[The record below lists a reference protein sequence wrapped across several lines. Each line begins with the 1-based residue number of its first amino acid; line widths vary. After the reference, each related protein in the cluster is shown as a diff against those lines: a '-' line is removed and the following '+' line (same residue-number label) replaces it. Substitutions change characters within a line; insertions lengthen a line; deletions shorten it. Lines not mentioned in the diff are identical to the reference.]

1 LDNEFLQEDF
11 MTFTRRTVNALVL
24 AGVAGLAFGVTSAKA
39 ADWRQQYPEV
49 TVGIITSENESDR
62 LMRYKPVLAY
72 FEKALRVKVNWRTA
86 TDYAGI
92 IEGVKAGK
100 IEIAR
105 FGPASYS
112 KAWLVTKGK
121 VEPLVGELDND
132 GNFGYHSVIIVK
144 KDSPYQ
150 KVEDLKGKKFAFA
163 DPNSTS
169 GHQAPRYFLHEAG
182 VDADKFFG
190 STAFSGSHENSVIAL
205 LNGTF
210 DGAATWYRS
219 DDRSNMTRMEH
230 KGMIKPGQWRIIWE
244 SPLLPSSP
252 WAMSTK
258 LPADMRN
265 DVKQA
270 LLNMKASD
278 PEAWKSLTD
287 GKASGYREVTHK
299 DYEAIVRMIK
309 ANLASRKSS

>member
-1 LDNEFLQEDF
+1 
-11 MTFTRRTVNALVL
+11 MTATRRTITALAL
-24 AGVAGLAFGVTSAKA
+24 AGVAALALGALPTHA
-39 ADWRQQYPEV
+39 ADWRQKYPEV
-49 TVGIITSENESDR
+49 TVGVITSENEADR
-62 LMRYKPVLAY
+62 VTRYKPVLAY
-72 FEKALRVKVNWRTA
+72 FEKALGVKFNWRSA

-105 FGPASYS
+105 FGPASYA
-112 KAWLVTKGK
+112 KAWQVTKGA
-121 VEPLVGELDND
+121 VEPLVGELDKSGD
-132 GNFGYHSVIIVK
+132 FGYYSVAVVK
-144 KDSPYQ
+144 KDSPY
-150 KVEDLKGKKFAFA
+150 KSIEDLKGKKLAFA

-169 GHQAPRYFLHEAG
+169 GHQAPRYFMGEAG
-182 VDADKFFG
+182 IDVDKFFG

-210 DGAATWYRS
+210 DGIATAYNAE
-219 DDRSNMTRMEH
+219 DRNTMTRMEG
-230 KGMIKPGQWRIIWE
+230 KKMIEPGQWRVIWK

-258 LPADMRN
+258 LPQEMRN

-270 LLNMKASD
+270 LLKMKDAD
-278 PEAWKSLTD
+278 PVAWNSLTD
-287 GKASGYREVTHK
+287 GKAGGYRAVTHS

-309 ANLASRKSS
+309 ANLANRKSS

>member
-1 LDNEFLQEDF
+1 
-11 MTFTRRTVNALVL
+11 MTYTRRTVTALAF
-24 AGVAGLAFGVTSAKA
+24 AGIAGLTIGLDTAEA

-62 LMRYKPVLAY
+62 LTRYKPVLAY
-72 FEKALRVKVNWRTA
+72 FEKALGVKVNWRSA

-112 KAWLVTKGK
+112 KAWIVTKGQ
-121 VEPLVGELDND
+121 VEPLVGELDNY
-132 GNFGYHSVIIVK
+132 GTFGYSSVVIVK

-150 KVEDLKGKKFAFA
+150 KIEDLKGKKFAFA

-169 GHQAPRYFLHEAG
+169 GHQAPRYFLGEAG
-182 VDADKFFG
+182 IDADKFFG

-210 DGAATWYRS
+210 DAAATWYRT
-219 DDRSNMTRMEH
+219 DDRSNMTRMEA
-230 KGMIKPGQWRIIWE
+230 KGMIKPGQWRIIWK
-244 SPLLPSSP
+244 SPMLPSSP

-258 LPADMRN
+258 LPTDMRD

-270 LLNMKASD
+270 LLKMKDAD
-278 PEAWKSLTD
+278 PEAWQSLTD
-287 GKASGYREVTHK
+287 GKASAYREVTHK

-309 ANLASRKSS
+309 ANLANRKSS

>member
-1 LDNEFLQEDF
+1 
-11 MTFTRRTVNALVL
+11 MTVTRRTVTALTL
-24 AGVAGLAFGVTSAKA
+24 AGIATLALGAPSASA
-39 ADWRQQYPEV
+39 ADWRQKYSEV
-49 TVGIITSENESDR
+49 TVGVVTSENEADR

-72 FEKALRVKVNWRTA
+72 FEKALRVKVNWRAA

-144 KDSPYQ
+144 KDSPYH
-150 KVEDLKGKKFAFA
+150 KIEDLKGKKFAFA

-182 VDADKFFG
+182 IDADKFFG
-190 STAFSGSHENSVIAL
+190 STSFSGSHENSVIAL

-219 DDRSNMTRMEH
+219 PTRSNMTRMEG

-258 LPADMRN
+258 LPKQMRE

-270 LLNMKASD
+270 LLQMKDTD
-278 PEAWKSLTD
+278 PVAWKSLTD
-287 GKASGYREVTHK
+287 GKASGYRAVTHK

-309 ANLASRKSS
+309 ANLENRKSS

>member
-1 LDNEFLQEDF
+1 
-11 MTFTRRTVNALVL
+11 MTLTRRTVTALTL
-24 AGVAGLAFGVTSAKA
+24 AGIAGLTLASGPASA
-39 ADWRQQYPEV
+39 ADWRKQYSEL

-62 LMRYKPVLAY
+62 LTRYQPVLAY
-72 FEKALRVKVNWRTA
+72 FEKALGVKIKWRSA

-105 FGPASYS
+105 FGPASYA
-112 KAWLVTKGK
+112 KAWIVTKGQ
-121 VEPLVGELDND
+121 VQPLVGELDNN
-132 GNFGYHSVIIVK
+132 GNFGYTSVVIVK

-150 KVEDLKGKKFAFA
+150 TIEDLKGKKFAFA

-169 GHQAPRYFLHEAG
+169 GHQAPRYFLSEAG
-182 VDADKFFG
+182 YDADKFFG

-219 DDRSNMTRMEH
+219 DSRSNMTRMEA
-230 KGMIKPGQWRIIWE
+230 KGMIEPSQWRIIWK

-252 WAMSTK
+252 WAMSTN
-258 LPADMRN
+258 LPEGMRD

-270 LLNMKASD
+270 LLRMKDAD

-287 GKASGYREVTHK
+287 GKATGYREVTHK

-309 ANLASRKSS
+309 ANLRNRKAS

>member
-1 LDNEFLQEDF
+1 MKL
-11 MTFTRRTVNALVL
+11 TRRSATALTLAAL
-24 AGVAGLAFGVTSAKA
+24 AGATLAATVTNAGA
-39 ADWRQQYPEV
+39 ADWHEKYKV
-49 TVGIITSENESDR
+49 LNLGVVTSENEADR
-62 LMRYKPVLAY
+62 ITRYKPVLAY
-72 FEKALRVKVNWRTA
+72 FESTLKVKVNWRTA

-112 KAWLVTKGK
+112 KAWLVTKGQ
-121 VEPLVGELDND
+121 VEPLVGELDKD
-132 GNFGYHSVIIVK
+132 GNFGYTSVVIVR
-144 KDSPYQ
+144 KDSPY
-150 KVEDLKGKKFAFA
+150 KTIADLKGKKFAFA

-169 GHQAPRYFLHEAG
+169 GHQAPRYFLGEAG
-182 VDADKFFG
+182 YDADKFFG

-210 DGAATWYRS
+210 DAAATWKRS
-219 DDRSNMTRMEH
+219 EEYSNMTRMEM
-230 KGMIKPGQWRIIWE
+230 KGMIKPGQWRVIWE

-258 LPADMRN
+258 LPADLRE
-265 DVKQA
+265 DVTEA
-270 LLNMKASD
+270 LMKMKDAD
-278 PEAWKSLTD
+278 PVAWKSLTD
-287 GKASGYREVTHK
+287 GKASGLRRVTHK

-309 ANLASRKSS
+309 ANLENRKSS

>member
-1 LDNEFLQEDF
+1 MNY
-11 MTFTRRTVNALVL
+11 TRRTLTALTL
-24 AGVAGLAFGVTSAKA
+24 AGVAGLAFGTATATA
-39 ADWRQQYPEV
+39 AEWQKKYPEL

-62 LMRYKPVLAY
+62 LTRYEPVLAY
-72 FEKALRVKVNWRTA
+72 FEKALGVKIKWRSA

-112 KAWLVTKGK
+112 KAWIVTKGK
-121 VEPLVGELDND
+121 VQPLVGELDNN
-132 GNFGYHSVIIVK
+132 GNFGYRSVVIVR

-150 KVEDLKGKKFAFA
+150 KIEDLKGKKFAFA

-169 GHQAPRYFLHEAG
+169 GHQAPRYFLGEAG
-182 VDADKFFG
+182 FDADKFFG
-190 STAFSGSHENSVIAL
+190 GTAFSGSHENSVVAL

-219 DDRSNMTRMEH
+219 DDRSNMTRMEA
-230 KGMIKPGQWRIIWE
+230 KGMIKPGQWRIIWK

-258 LPADMRN
+258 LPKEMRN

-270 LLNMKASD
+270 LLRMKDDD
-278 PEAWKSLTD
+278 PHAWKSLTD
-287 GKASGYREVTHK
+287 GKASAYREVTHK

-309 ANLASRKSS
+309 ANLAKRKSS